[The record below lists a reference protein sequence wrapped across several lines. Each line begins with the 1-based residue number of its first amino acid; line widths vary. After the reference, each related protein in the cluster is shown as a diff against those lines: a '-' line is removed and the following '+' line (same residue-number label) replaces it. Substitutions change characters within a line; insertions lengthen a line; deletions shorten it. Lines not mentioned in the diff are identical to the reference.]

1 MNSDSSITLKNRSIT
16 LTEFGYITAVRE
28 FDDWVEISNESNLQ
42 LRMRKIYHRWP
53 HVLAKCKNF
62 MTKNIKA
69 VTRSGTEASTQSH
82 FNDIY
87 INPPGARLLAFP
99 MDGRDAPN
107 TVEQLIMERVWKQEV
122 WAEDISNKA
131 DLFSERDRFQASIEN
146 QSERE
151 KFLTER
157 TTKFLNSNYSQFS
170 RKQIIYLRLDKRTRR
185 RAAMRLGI
193 DLSGHSNLKMHLEGH
208 LYNTNF
214 IHITLPEFGGLDGIV
229 GVHRNEDGNQW
240 ISTINNGDK
249 GWWKHETD
257 VANHSKDVDEPI
269 THYLSLFNE
278 IQKSRH
284 DLLKNRRE
292 NTLTRQTL
300 IKFPKNRDAL

>member
-1 MNSDSSITLKNRSIT
+1 MNSDSSISLKNRCFT

-28 FDDWVEISNESNLQ
+28 FEDWIEISNDANLQ
-42 LRMRKIYHRWP
+42 LQMRKIYHRWP
-53 HVLAKCKNF
+53 HVLAKCKTF

-69 VTRSGTEASTQSH
+69 VTRSGTEASNKAH
-82 FNDIY
+82 FNEIY
-87 INPPGARLLAFP
+87 IDPPGAGLLAFP
-99 MDGRDAPN
+99 IDGINAPN

-131 DLFSERDRFQASIEN
+131 DLLAERDRFQASIEV

-157 TTKFLNSNYSQFS
+157 TTRFLNANYPQFS
-170 RKQIIYLRLDKRTRR
+170 KKRIIYLRLDKRTRR

-214 IHITLPEFGGLDGIV
+214 IHVTLPEFGGLDGIV

-284 DLLKNRRE
+284 DLLKDRRE
-292 NTLTRQTL
+292 NTLSHQTL

>member
-1 MNSDSSITLKNRSIT
+1 MNSDSSISLKNRSIT

-28 FDDWVEISNESNLQ
+28 FEDWVEISNEANLQ

-53 HVLAKCKNF
+53 HVLAKCKTF

-69 VTRSGTEASTQSH
+69 VTRSGTGASNKAH
-82 FNDIY
+82 FNEIY
-87 INPPGARLLAFP
+87 IDPPGAGLLAFP
-99 MDGRDAPN
+99 IDGINAPN

-131 DLFSERDRFQASIEN
+131 DLFAERDRFQASIEV

-157 TTKFLNSNYSQFS
+157 TTRFLNTDYPQFS
-170 RKQIIYLRLDKRTRR
+170 KKQIIYLRLDKRTRR

-214 IHITLPEFGGLDGIV
+214 IHVTLPEFGGLDGIV

-257 VANHSKDVDEPI
+257 IANHSKDVDEPI
-269 THYLSLFNE
+269 NHYLSLFNE

-292 NTLTRQTL
+292 NTSSHQTL
-300 IKFPKNRDAL
+300 IKFPKTRDAL